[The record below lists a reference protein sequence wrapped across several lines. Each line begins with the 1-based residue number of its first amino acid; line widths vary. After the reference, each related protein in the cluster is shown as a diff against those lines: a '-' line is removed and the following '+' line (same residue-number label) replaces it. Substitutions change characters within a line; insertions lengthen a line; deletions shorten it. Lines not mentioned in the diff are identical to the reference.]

1 MLSGFFKRLLMARQ
15 LNFTEG
21 DVSIFDIPQ
30 VMHPTNH
37 HFHLQQTITEK
48 FGENGKDAIYVA
60 GKKSAEEI
68 SQILSEKF
76 KVSGF
81 ESVNLWQNIIELSGT
96 AKIVSVSPRE
106 GGNATVQAQSAIA
119 KHILKIQGKQ
129 KDAREDHYLRGFLAG
144 VFSKIYLK
152 EIVCEEIKC
161 ICAGDTYC
169 EFSLK
174 PLTS

>member
-15 LNFTEG
+15 LNFMEG

-30 VMHPTNH
+30 VMHPANH

-48 FGENGKDAIYVA
+48 CGEAGKEAIYIA

-96 AKIVSVSPRE
+96 AKIVSMSPRE
-106 GGNATVQAQSAIA
+106 GGNATVQAQSSIA
-119 KHILKIQGKQ
+119 KHILKTQGIQ

-144 VFSKIYLK
+144 VFSKIYSK
-152 EIVCEEIKC
+152 EIVCEETKC
-161 ICAGDTYC
+161 MSAGDTCC
-169 EFSLK
+169 EFTLK
-174 PLTS
+174 PHSS